1 MVFGG
6 GRLKGRI
13 GEARRGEAS
22 AALPG
27 APPKA
32 K

>member
-13 GEARRGEAS
+13 GEARRGEARRECS
-22 AALPG
+22 IAWG
-27 APPKA
+27 AP
-32 K
+32 